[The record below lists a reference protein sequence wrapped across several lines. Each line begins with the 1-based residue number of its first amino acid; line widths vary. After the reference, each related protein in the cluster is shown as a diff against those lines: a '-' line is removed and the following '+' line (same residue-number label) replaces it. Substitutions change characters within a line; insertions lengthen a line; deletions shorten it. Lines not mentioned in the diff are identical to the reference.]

1 MLGNSYSFE
10 ALKFSITSNSVP
22 LCMAQLKSEKTDLTK
37 ETAGFSYQKFVSTG
51 KLKTK
56 VLLNWNINIQLLQV
70 ILKAESFYY
79 YTIFN
84 HVINIDILNKITNKS
99 F

>member
-1 MLGNSYSFE
+1 
-10 ALKFSITSNSVP
+10 
-22 LCMAQLKSEKTDLTK
+22 MAQLKSEKTDLTK
-37 ETAGFSYQKFVSTG
+37 ELLALVIENLVSTG

-56 VLLNWNINIQLLQV
+56 VLLNWNINIQLLLV
-70 ILKAESFYY
+70 ILKAESFHY